1 MRLPRSP
8 TVQTLVVFFVV
19 FALQSLVR
27 FVSPIAALGLFALA
41 PPVAVRP
48 WTLPVSVYAHA
59 NLAHLVSNAIAL
71 LFAGL
76 LVERVTTTLRFHAYF
91 LTVGMVAGL
100 TQVWVSGLFSPTV
113 PAVLGAS
120 GAVFG
125 LFGYLL
131 AGNPVADAVLGR
143 LRLSRRAQLVVVLG
157 LAFLAT
163 LTTAAPGVALIAHFT
178 GFVLGL
184 IAGRLHIL
192 RVETQGT
199 NNARPV

>member
-1 MRLPRSP
+1 MRFSRSP
-8 TVQTLVVFFVV
+8 TVQTLVVFLVV
-19 FALQSLVR
+19 FAFQSAIR
-27 FVSPIAALGLFALA
+27 FVSPVAAVGLFALA

-48 WTLPVSVYAHA
+48 WTLPLSVYAHA

-76 LVERVTTTLRFHAYF
+76 LVERVTTSLRFHAYF
-91 LTVGMVAGL
+91 LSVGMLAAVMQIWVDGL
-100 TQVWVSGLFSPTV
+100 VG
-113 PAVLGAS
+113 PANPVLGAS

-143 LRLSRRAQLVVVLG
+143 LRLSRRAQIAVVLV
-157 LAFLAT
+157 LAVVAT
-163 LTTAAPGVALIAHFT
+163 LTTAAPGVALVAHFT
-178 GFVLGL
+178 GFAVGMV
-184 IAGRLHIL
+184 AGRLHIL
-192 RVETQGT
+192 RVETQAT